1 MNLYPKTK
9 KGQEKFNKIIES
21 SIETIAKL
29 GYSNAS
35 VGEITRNAGVS
46 YGLFYLYFR
55 DKDDLLDELVKKYNQ
70 EKRKYIHDTISGIEG
85 RISIEKAGFHAFIDW
100 VKGNTYLF
108 QILLEA
114 EIHRPEIYKWHY
126 RMLGENY
133 SKYLEEAM
141 DRGEI
146 RKRDP
151 LILAYSL
158 MGTAD
163 FLARRFILW
172 DDLGKSY
179 FPFNETDSLIES
191 ILKN

>member
-55 DKDDLLDELVKKYNQ
+55 DKDDLLDELVKKYNH
-70 EKRKYIHDTISGIEG
+70 EMRKYIHDTISGIEG

-126 RMLGENY
+126 RMLGGKLFKVSGGGNGSWRNQEKRPSN
-133 SKYLEEAM
+133 SCIFTDGHGRLSGKKIHSLG
-141 DRGEI
+141 RF
-146 RKRDP
+146 RK
-151 LILAYSL
+151 ILL
-158 MGTAD
+158 
-163 FLARRFILW
+163 
-172 DDLGKSY
+172 
-179 FPFNETDSLIES
+179 S
-191 ILKN
+191 I

>member
-46 YGLFYLYFR
+46 YGLFYLYFK
-55 DKDDLLDELVKKYNQ
+55 DKDDLLEELVKKYNH
-70 EKRKYIHDTISGIEG
+70 EMRKYIHDSINGIEG
-85 RISIEKAGFHAFIDW
+85 RINIEKTGFRAFIQW
-100 VKGNTYLF
+100 VKKNTHLF

-114 EIHRPEIYKWHY
+114 EIHRPETYKWHY
-126 RMLGENY
+126 RMLGDHY
-133 SKYLEEAM
+133 AKYLKDAM
-141 DRGEI
+141 KKGEI
-146 RKRDP
+146 KDRDP
-151 LILAYSL
+151 NILAYTL

-172 DDLGKSY
+172 DNDSKSD
-179 FPFNETDSLIES
+179 FPFNEIDSLIES
-191 ILKN
+191 IMKN